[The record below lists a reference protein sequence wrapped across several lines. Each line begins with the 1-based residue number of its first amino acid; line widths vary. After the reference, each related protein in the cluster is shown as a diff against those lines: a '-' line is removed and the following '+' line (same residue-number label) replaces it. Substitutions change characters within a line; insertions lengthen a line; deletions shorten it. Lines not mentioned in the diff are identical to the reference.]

1 MFIVNAPFIFTTIWS
16 GVKLLVDKKTQEK
29 IKILG
34 NDYKEKL
41 LEHVIIYNNRLVLIS
56 YLYF

>member
-1 MFIVNAPFIFTTIWS
+1 MFIINAPLIFTTIWS
-16 GVKLLVDKKTQEK
+16 GIKLIIDKNTQDK

-34 NDYKEKL
+34 TDYKEKL

>member
-34 NDYKEKL
+34 NDFKEKL
-41 LEHVIIYNNRLVLIS
+41 
-56 YLYF
+56 